1 MSVQSKALIGFVTIL
16 VSIAAGAQAVASD
29 ADAVRSAIRKE
40 IAAWSNY
47 DAHQIASLYTSD
59 ATWQNPFGARV
70 HSSAE
75 LEKVLTMLFQRPAYR
90 AAKDT
95 EEAKII
101 DLHFPS
107 PTVAVVWSDESSK
120 GQIDDETGRPM
131 HPRHSYYLEVLVKR
145 DEGWKISECMIMDL
159 ITNP

>member
-1 MSVQSKALIGFVTIL
+1 MSLQSKALIGFVAIL
-16 VSIAAGAQAVASD
+16 LFIRANAQAVGSD
-29 ADAVRSAIRKE
+29 EDAVRAAIAKE
-40 IAAWSNY
+40 IAAWNNY
-47 DAHQIASLYTSD
+47 DPHQIASLYTSD
-59 ATWQNPFGARV
+59 ATWQNPFGVRL

-75 LEKVLTMLFQRPAYR
+75 LEKFLTKLFQSPGYR

-95 EEAKII
+95 EQAKII

-120 GQIDDETGRPM
+120 GQIDDATGRPM